1 MNVTHYDPI
10 LIGQTSKGE
19 EIDWTFTEMNNFN
32 ALFMGM
38 SGAGKTYT
46 IHNMAARV
54 FERGTTFHVI
64 DIKGD
69 FGYENFEKSG
79 LGGIV
84 RPDDFN
90 DITFDYFNGASINP
104 MQIPRTKEGG
114 GVLMTIEAMKS
125 LVKTFS
131 SSAGPKMLGYLDEVL
146 KMVYENRG
154 IVHDDEETWSRPSPD
169 LNDLLAQIDLI
180 FNVISS
186 GLPVGSVTEIM
197 DAFGKAKA
205 RAEKAVGMMEI
216 EEAERGEIE
225 DKLETEAF
233 KLVELLTGKVK
244 QQFNYDNI
252 KAKKKSS
259 GTVYEHWK
267 KDSLYSLRSIIA
279 SMVDS
284 RLFTGNPSRTMPNK
298 INRYDLSMISSQHQQ
313 VVMRIVASRV
323 FAMGVMETR
332 QKNSYN
338 PKHPS
343 HILIADE
350 GKHVK
355 EISQSALSPFNR
367 IGTEGRGYGVGI
379 WCGVQQPDQVTAD
392 LMKNFCTF
400 FVLRT
405 PESSVQE
412 VSRMFGI
419 KPAFLKLL
427 KPQENAM
434 FSANSPW
441 TLVNQFKG

>member
-1 MNVTHYDPI
+1 MNLTHFDPI
-10 LIGQTSKGE
+10 LIGQTPRGE
-19 EIDWTFTEMNNFN
+19 EIDWSFPKMNNFN

-38 SGAGKTYT
+38 SGAGKTHA
-46 IHNMAARV
+46 IHHMAAHV
-54 FERGTTFHVI
+54 FRRGTTFHVI

-69 FGYENFEKSG
+69 FGYENFKRSG
-79 LGGIV
+79 LGGV
-84 RPDDFN
+84 VDPDDFN
-90 DITFDYFNGASINP
+90 DITFDYFEGASINP
-104 MQIPRTKEGG
+104 MQVPRTKEGG

-125 LVKTFS
+125 LVKVFS
-131 SSAGPKMLGYLDEVL
+131 PNAGPKQLGYLDDML
-146 KMVYENRG
+146 KMVYQKRG
-154 IVHDDEETWSRPSPD
+154 IIHDDESTWSLPSPD
-169 LNDLLAQIDLI
+169 LNDLLEQIDLI

-205 RAEKAVGMMEI
+205 RAEKTVGVMEI
-216 EEAERGEIE
+216 EEKDRVEID

-233 KLVELLTGKVK
+233 KLVDLLTGMVK
-244 QQFNYDNI
+244 QQLNYANI
-252 KAKKKSS
+252 KSRSQSS

-267 KDSLYSLRSIIA
+267 KDSLYGLRSIIQ

-284 RLFTGNPSRTMPNK
+284 RLFTGNPSRTMANK

-332 QKNSYN
+332 QKESYN
-338 PKHPS
+338 PQFPS

-379 WCGVQQPDQVTAD
+379 WCGVQQPDQVTTD

-405 PESSVQE
+405 PESSFGE

-419 KPAFLKLL
+419 KPAYLKQLQ
-427 KPQENAM
+427 PRENAL
-434 FSANSPW
+434 FSANSPY
-441 TLVNQFKG
+441 TLVNQFKV